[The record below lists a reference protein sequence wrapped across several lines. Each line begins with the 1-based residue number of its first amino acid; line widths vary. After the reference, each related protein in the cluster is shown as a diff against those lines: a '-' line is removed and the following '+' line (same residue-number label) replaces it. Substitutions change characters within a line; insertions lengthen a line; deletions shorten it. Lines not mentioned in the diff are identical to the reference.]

1 MKAQG
6 KQYSEGAA
14 CFGQMTTG
22 MSGPKFLIC
31 VPIQANWGKK
41 KTIFPPFK
49 SFPMKQKHGLKLMF
63 HSSTTMQVKYEKLAT
78 KLLNMAARYLPA
90 LQLTA

>member
-41 KTIFPPFK
+41 KNNISPFQIL
-49 SFPMKQKHGLKLMF
+49 SYETETWLKA
-63 HSSTTMQVKYEKLAT
+63 HVP
-78 KLLNMAARYLPA
+78 LLNNNAS
-90 LQLTA
+90 QV